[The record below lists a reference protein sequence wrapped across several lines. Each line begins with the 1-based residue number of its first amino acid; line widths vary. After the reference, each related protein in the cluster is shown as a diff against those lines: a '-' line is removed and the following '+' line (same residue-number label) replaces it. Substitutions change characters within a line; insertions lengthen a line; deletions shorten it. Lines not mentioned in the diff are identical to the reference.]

1 MQKMQITDAGDVLI
15 ITGATGEQRQRVK
28 DAMNEPAP
36 ALVETL
42 TRTQTAKI
50 FGVHPGSLKRWEKSG
65 KLRAIKITART
76 LRYDKREVLAL
87 LDGVAR

>member
-1 MQKMQITDAGDVLI
+1 MQITEAGDALI
-15 ITGATGEQRQRVK
+15 ITGATDEQRRRVK
-28 DAMNEPAP
+28 AAMNNPTP

-42 TRTQTAKI
+42 NRAQTAKI

-65 KLRAIKITART
+65 KLRPIKITART

-87 LDGVAR
+87 LGGVSR